1 MRVASGV
8 KPLLAM
14 AMVLGTACGH
24 VLAFDLVSAQEMHAS
39 LAAGEPLTAKSKPV
53 AGSPEIEV
61 VHPKLDAP
69 VASPTPIQLMFV
81 PAAASKVRPET
92 FKVLYGRLRIDI
104 TQRLV
109 NEARITAE
117 GVTVKEASLPKGT
130 HRLVLSVQDVQGRE
144 GSKSLDFEIK

>member
-53 AGSPEIEV
+53 AGAPEIEV

-117 GVTVKEASLPKGT
+117 GVTVKEASLPMGT

>member
-53 AGSPEIEV
+53 AGAPEIEV

>member
-53 AGSPEIEV
+53 AGAPEIEV

-104 TQRLV
+104 TQRLL
-109 NEARITAE
+109 AAAK
-117 GVTVKEASLPKGT
+117 VTPAGIQVDGAALPKGQ
-130 HRLVLSVQDVQGRE
+130 HRLNLRIEDNQGRSGE
-144 GSKSLDFEIK
+144 RTFEFEVQ

>member
-1 MRVASGV
+1 MRVATGV
-8 KPLLAM
+8 RPLAM
-14 AMVLGTACGH
+14 AMVLGAACAH

-39 LAAGEPLTAKSKPV
+39 LAAGEPLTAKTRPV
-53 AGSPEIEV
+53 AGAPEIEV

>member
-1 MRVASGV
+1 M
-8 KPLLAM
+8 AM
-14 AMVLGTACGH
+14 AMVLGTACAH

-39 LAAGEPLTAKSKPV
+39 LAAGEPLTAKTRPV
-53 AGSPEIEV
+53 AGAPEIEV

-69 VASPTPIQLMFV
+69 VASPTPIQLIFV

>member
-1 MRVASGV
+1 
-8 KPLLAM
+8 
-14 AMVLGTACGH
+14 
-24 VLAFDLVSAQEMHAS
+24 
-39 LAAGEPLTAKSKPV
+39 
-53 AGSPEIEV
+53 
-61 VHPKLDAP
+61 
-69 VASPTPIQLMFV
+69 MFV

>member
-1 MRVASGV
+1 MRVATGV
-8 KPLLAM
+8 RPLAM
-14 AMVLGTACGH
+14 AMVLGTACAH
-24 VLAFDLVSAQEMHAS
+24 VMAFDLVSAQEMHAS
-39 LAAGEPLTAKSKPV
+39 LAAGEPLTAKTRPV
-53 AGSPEIEV
+53 AGAPEIEV

>member
-1 MRVASGV
+1 MRVATGV
-8 KPLLAM
+8 RPLAM
-14 AMVLGTACGH
+14 AMVLGTACAH
-24 VLAFDLVSAQEMHAS
+24 VLAFDLVSVQEMHAS
-39 LAAGEPLTAKSKPV
+39 LAAGEPLTAKTRPV
-53 AGSPEIEV
+53 AGAPEIEV

>member
-1 MRVASGV
+1 MLVATGV
-8 KPLLAM
+8 RPLAM
-14 AMVLGTACGH
+14 AMVLGTACAH

-39 LAAGEPLTAKSKPV
+39 LAAGEPLTAKTRPV
-53 AGSPEIEV
+53 AGAPEIEV

>member
-1 MRVASGV
+1 M
-8 KPLLAM
+8 AM
-14 AMVLGTACGH
+14 AMVLGTACAH
-24 VLAFDLVSAQEMHAS
+24 VIAFDLVSAQEMHAS
-39 LAAGEPLTAKSKPV
+39 LAAGEPLTAKTRPV
-53 AGSPEIEV
+53 AGAPEIEV

>member
-1 MRVASGV
+1 MRVATGV
-8 KPLLAM
+8 RPLAM
-14 AMVLGTACGH
+14 AMVLGTACAH

-39 LAAGEPLTAKSKPV
+39 LAAGEPLTAKTRPV
-53 AGSPEIEV
+53 AGAPEIEV